1 MRIGK
6 TWRALHPAN
15 CTASLSRRSRGS
27 GGPPSAVRILGCLW
41 LLKVLYPAYA
51 SGINMRDETIE
62 FYRMFYRY
70 DKFDEYTLDNL
81 LSAAGIDPVTGEK
94 A

>member
-1 MRIGK
+1 M
-6 TWRALHPAN
+6 
-15 CTASLSRRSRGS
+15 
-27 GGPPSAVRILGCLW
+27 
-41 LLKVLYPAYA
+41 LKVLYPAYA